1 MTRQKALLLRSL
13 IEKAAASLDDKD
25 ASQAVELLRKL
36 KQDGSLVDAFTRI
49 NWNGKV
55 KVSNN
60 ALWDME
66 QYDPDHA
73 PTLWDDL
80 PYRDGIRIIPEVIYL
95 AQAFSKNELG
105 WWGDEIYRSK
115 KDTNVYPPPQAPD
128 DWEVYEG

>member
-1 MTRQKALLLRSL
+1 MTPQEKARHLRPL
-13 IEKAAASLDDKD
+13 IEKAAVSLDDKD

-49 NWNGKV
+49 NWHGKV

-80 PYRDGIRIIPEVIYL
+80 PHRDGIRIIPEIIYL
-95 AQAFSKNELG
+95 AQAFSKDELG
-105 WWGDEIYRSK
+105 WWGDVI
-115 KDTNVYPPPQAPD
+115 
-128 DWEVYEG
+128 